1 MTQSSNGKGKVSQV
15 NARRLLNIITT
26 LLAVTAVV
34 GCGRVPT
41 QPFEGDGGSTGG
53 FDQISQVPTGEIR
66 GRVVNAQSNLGI
78 AGVTVTLM
86 GSAIGGNRSTTT
98 DGAGEFTLTQVP
110 ATKQKL
116 SLSKAGF
123 TYLASNGDVV
133 VDVMAGTSVTAPQ
146 ILMSEGVDLLPN
158 AFVAAFTGVMLPKYL
173 AFDATRNHIYAA
185 TVTRKDPLTGFT
197 TGFEFDQIQ
206 RFDPNGGLLKSFG
219 ATWNTVINGDKHIFQ
234 PEGMTTDQGGNVLL
248 CDPKG
253 FVGPDNP
260 VKRYDLNGE
269 IIAPAQGAFNQVGK
283 PLDIASLPKSGGYA
297 VVNTLGKILVYD
309 SSLTLKK
316 QIAVGSTLKAIT
328 ADKDDNLYAVDA
340 GQGSV
345 IKKYDLRSATPE
357 QPVFYTGTIGGRGAN
372 QFNDPS
378 DIAVDNRNG
387 DIYVVDRGN
396 NRVVRM
402 SSQGTY
408 LSEFGGM
415 GSAADAA
422 RNIAQFNYPTGI
434 VTDNNGYV
442 YVSDTKNHRIMKF
455 APSPLRQV
463 GQSF

>member
-1 MTQSSNGKGKVSQV
+1 M

-26 LLAVTAVV
+26 LLAVSAVV

-41 QPFEGDGGSTGG
+41 QPFEGDGSSTGG
-53 FDQISQVPTGEIR
+53 FGQISQVPTGEIR

-146 ILMSEGVDLLPN
+146 ILMSEGVDLQTN
-158 AFVAAFTGVMLPKYL
+158 AFVGAFSGVKLPKYL

-185 TVTRKDPLTGFT
+185 TVTTKDPLTGVNL
-197 TGFEFDQIQ
+197 GIEYDQIQ
-206 RFDPNGGLLKSFG
+206 RFDTNGGVLKSFG
-219 ATWNTVINGDKHIFQ
+219 ATYVTSISKHIFQ

-248 CDPKG
+248 CDPQG
-253 FVGPDNP
+253 FTGPDNP
-260 VKRYDLNGE
+260 IKRYDLNGE
-269 IIAPAQGAFNQVGK
+269 IIPPIQNSFSQVGK
-283 PLDIASLPKSGGYA
+283 PLDIAALPKSGGYA

-316 QIAVGSTLKAIT
+316 TIAVGTTLKAIA

-345 IKKYDLRSATPE
+345 IKKYDLKSATPE

-372 QFNDPS
+372 QFTGPT

-387 DIYVVDRGN
+387 DIYVVDSGN
-396 NRVVRM
+396 NRVVRL

-422 RNIAQFNYPTGI
+422 RNVAQFNSPTGI
-434 VTDNNGYV
+434 VIDNGGYL
-442 YVSDTKNHRIMKF
+442 YVSDTKNNRIMKF